1 VTAPVAGAP
10 AVGASLKRKE
20 DARLVVGRGRYL
32 DDLRLPDLLHAV
44 LVRSPHAHADVTSI
58 DARAALAVDGVVAV
72 LTRRELPE
80 LGGSIPALVPEPK
93 RRAYAHPALAAD
105 RVRHVGEAVAI
116 VVATDPYRAA
126 DGAAAVDV
134 RYTPRA
140 AATRV
145 ATALGTRG
153 APEFTSGAE
162 RGGLGGR
169 PEPPLG
175 TRGAPEF
182 TSGAERGGLGGR
194 PEPALGTRG
203 APEFT
208 SGAERGGL
216 GGRPEP
222 PIPLVQPNWP
232 DNLFATTTSAVGD
245 VARGLANAEIVERV
259 RLAYPRVS
267 GTPIE
272 PRGVIA
278 QPDAAGGVTVWTSSQ
293 VPFGVRA
300 AVAGI
305 LGVPEER
312 IRVIVPDVGGGFGV
326 KGHVYPEDV
335 VIPAV
340 ARHLRRPV
348 KWVETRTEHLLT
360 AAADRD
366 QEHEATIGITR
377 DGTIT
382 AIETRFTRDH
392 GAFPTLGEAITLNTI
407 NHLPGPYRVPTY
419 RATADNVVTHKTFLA
434 AYRGA
439 GRPEAAFVLDRLLD
453 RAARASGVDPVELR
467 RRNLIRAGEMPYA
480 SGLSYRDGVPISY
493 DPADY
498 VAAFDRM
505 IERFDYA
512 TWRKEQ
518 HARRGTRRP
527 IGIGVSAYVEGT
539 GLGPFEGADVRVDP
553 NGKVFVYLGVSQQGQ
568 GHETVFAQICADR
581 LGVAVDDVIVA
592 GGDTQLVGY
601 GMGTIA
607 SRVAAVAGPAVA
619 QATDDVADKARR
631 VAAELF
637 ECAAEDVV
645 LRAGHAEVRGA
656 PDRRLPLARVA
667 RAALRSR
674 ASATAGGTPGL
685 SACAFFYPGSVT
697 WAFGGQAVVV
707 EVDVETGVVTLLRCV
722 AVHDCGRPINP
733 MIVEGQLHGGIAQG
747 IGSALYE
754 ELIYDDAGQLLT
766 ATFMDYCP
774 PRADQIPPLDVSSL
788 DYPST
793 VNPLGIKGVGE
804 SGIIAGAAAI
814 GNAVEDALADRGVV
828 VTRVPLTPSRVFELL
843 RGGLT

>member
-1 VTAPVAGAP
+1 MTGLL
-10 AVGASLKRKE
+10 VGAALKRKE
-20 DARLVVGRGRYL
+20 DARLVAGRGRYL
-32 DDLRLPDLLHAV
+32 DDLRLPGLLHLV
-44 LVRSPHAHADVTSI
+44 IVRSPHAHAEVVRI
-58 DARAALAVDGVVAV
+58 DADTARGLDGVAAV
-72 LTRRELPE
+72 LTREELPE

-93 RRAYAHPALAAD
+93 RRPYQHPVLAAG
-105 RVRHVGEAVAI
+105 RVRHAGEAVA
-116 VVATDPYRAA
+116 VVVGTDPYRAA
-126 DGAAAVDV
+126 DGAAAVQV
-134 RYTPRA
+134 EYTPLPATTRA
-140 AATRV
+140 N
-145 ATALGTRG
+145 TAIAG
-153 APEFTSGAE
+153 
-162 RGGLGGR
+162 
-169 PEPPLG
+169 
-175 TRGAPEF
+175 
-182 TSGAERGGLGGR
+182 
-194 PEPALGTRG
+194 
-203 APEFT
+203 
-208 SGAERGGL
+208 
-216 GGRPEP
+216 
-222 PIPLVQPNWP
+222 PIVQPEWP
-232 DNLFATTTSAVGD
+232 DNLFATSAGTVGD
-245 VARGLANAEIVERV
+245 VARGFGEAHHVERL

-278 QPDAAGGVTVWTSSQ
+278 LADEAAGTLTVWTSTQ

-305 LGVPEER
+305 LGVAEER
-312 IRVIVPDVGGGFGV
+312 VRVIVPEVGGGFGV

-335 VIPAV
+335 LIPAV

-366 QEHEATIGITR
+366 QEHDARIGITR
-377 DGTIT
+377 DGAIT

-392 GAFPTLGEAITLNTI
+392 GAYPTLGEAISLNTI
-407 NHLPGPYRVPTY
+407 NHLPGPYRIPHY
-419 RATADNVVTHKTFLA
+419 RASGENVVTHKTFLA

-453 RAARASGVDPVELR
+453 RAARASGHDPAALR
-467 RRNLIRAGEMPYA
+467 RQNLIRAAEMPYA
-480 SGLSYRDGVPISY
+480 PGLSYRDGVPISY

-498 VAAFDRM
+498 VAAFDRL
-505 IERFDYA
+505 IERLDYA
-512 TWRKEQ
+512 RWRTEQ
-518 HARRGTRRP
+518 IARRGTTRP
-527 IGIGVSAYVEGT
+527 LGIGVSAYVEGT

-553 NGKVFVYLGVSQQGQ
+553 MGKVFVYLGVSQQGQ
-568 GHETVFAQICADR
+568 GHETVFAQLAAER
-581 LGVAVDDVIVA
+581 LGVAVDDVVVA

-619 QATDDVADKARR
+619 HAAGDVADKARR

-637 ECAAEDVV
+637 ECAADDVV
-645 LRAGHAEVRGA
+645 LRAGHAEVRGT
-656 PDRRLPLARVA
+656 DRRLPLARVA

-674 ASATAGGTPGL
+674 ASAAAGGAPGL

-697 WAFGGQAVVV
+697 WAFGGQGVVV
-707 EVDVETGVVTLLRCV
+707 EVDVETGAVTLVRCV

-747 IGSALYE
+747 IGSALRE

-774 PRADQIPPLDVSSL
+774 PRADEVPALDVISL

-814 GNAVEDALADRGVV
+814 GNAVEDALADRGAI
-828 VTRVPLTPSRVFELL
+828 VTRVPLTPARVWDLL
-843 RGGLT
+843 RPRA